1 MYYIITEK
9 IISKFLKYFSNYT
22 CIIITLN
29 CRWNDK
35 ILDRRISS
43 FNFIESN
50 ISIKKIFHFKNL
62 KIKKRKK
69 YNRSFNP

>member
-35 ILDRRISS
+35 ILDRRIST
-43 FNFIESN
+43 FNFIESYKYFNQKN
-50 ISIKKIFHFKNL
+50 ISLQKFKN
-62 KIKKRKK
+62 
-69 YNRSFNP
+69 